1 MSSQHPSPEAPDPEA
16 TAGRPRLT
24 AEQQARADAEALRLG
39 RHLPLGMLVGAAV
52 GLLAGTL
59 THRYGICIP
68 VGIAAGILLAG
79 TLPVFGRRH

>member
-1 MSSQHPSPEAPDPEA
+1 MSSQHPAPEEDTPEA
-16 TAGRPRLT
+16 TGDRPKLS

-39 RHLPLGMLVGAAV
+39 RHLPLGMIVGAAV
-52 GLLAGTL
+52 GVLAGTL

-79 TLPVFGRRH
+79 TLPVFFHRR